1 MNLALTC
8 ASRIHHVDL
17 VQHISTLIQQKTL
30 DLTAGGR
37 GSDCYEPNATYKLTN
52 QIAEEGI
59 YRMHKVE
66 LKD

>member
-1 MNLALTC
+1 MNLALTY
-8 ASRIHHVDL
+8 ALRTHHVQL
-17 VQHISTLIQQKTL
+17 VQHISTLIQQRTL

-37 GSDCYEPNATYKLTN
+37 GSDCYERNATYKLTN

-59 YRMHKVE
+59 YSMHKVE